1 MRVSSLN
8 LTSNFPIY
16 MSICLM
22 FHCSVSLEGS
32 DTVLYLQPGD
42 KKVIKAAGE
51 DTSWFVSCRG
61 DTGDK
66 LLWSHLTSGMDT
78 WDTSGHLDI

>member
-1 MRVSSLN
+1 
-8 LTSNFPIY
+8 
-16 MSICLM
+16 M

-78 WDTSGHLDI
+78 WDTSGYLDPLNKRHTYMNKEMKLVF